1 MCVRQKRSQ
10 ITIFLVLGIVLVI
23 VVVVFILT
31 SNYSVKKSLRQEAI
45 NAKEIAFDV
54 HPIKNFVDLCLN
66 IVSKD
71 SLENFDENYTE
82 YEIESYVKNNIDT
95 CLDFSMFEE
104 QGFDISRE
112 EAAID
117 VSINENDVVFRMNY
131 PIIIT
136 SPVSGKKTE
145 MKDFLVKHKKIQE
158 EV

>member
-31 SNYSVKKSLRQEAI
+31 SNYSVKKRLRQEAI
-45 NAKEIAFDV
+45 NAKEIVFDV
-54 HPIKNFVDLCLN
+54 HPIKNFVDSCLN

-71 SLENFDENYTE
+71 SLENSDENYTE

-112 EAAID
+112 EATID

-136 SPVSGKKTE
+136 SPVGGKKTE
-145 MKDFLVKHKKIQE
+145 IKDFLVKHKKIQE

>member
-31 SNYSVKKSLRQEAI
+31 SNYSVKKKLRQEAI
-45 NAKEIAFDV
+45 NAKEIVFDV

-145 MKDFLVKHKKIQE
+145 MKDFLVKHKKIQG